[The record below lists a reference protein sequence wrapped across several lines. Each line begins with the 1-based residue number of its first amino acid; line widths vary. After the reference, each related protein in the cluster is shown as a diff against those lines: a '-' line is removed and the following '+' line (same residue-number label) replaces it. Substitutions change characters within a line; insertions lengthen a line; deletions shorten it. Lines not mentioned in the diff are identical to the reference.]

1 MDKDALRDKIVSWLI
16 DEDHEVKSEPIPPG
30 APLEWVLSVTAKVPP
45 VIAKIIV
52 QQPSTKKDRII
63 MTLGVMVS
71 AEHRNKLNSLKPAD
85 RISVFSEII
94 KTIYSICPDCVVVI
108 QPSPVDAQNI
118 IVTKILYHEELNRVV
133 VASNIRKLV
142 NILSVISTILNANLG
157 ITPKPQKR
165 DEGFP
170 TSFM

>member
-1 MDKDALRDKIVSWLI
+1 MNNTSIRDKIIGWLV
-16 DEDHEVKSEPIPPG
+16 DEDHEVKSEPVPPG

-45 VIAKIIV
+45 VIAKVVV

-71 AEHRNKLNSLKPAD
+71 SEHRELLARLKPEKRMRVVAE
-85 RISVFSEII
+85 VL
-94 KTIYSICPDCVVVI
+94 KTVYNLCPDCVVVV
-108 QPSPVDAQNI
+108 QPSYIDPQNI
-118 IVTKILYHEELNRVV
+118 IVTRILYHEELSRSAVAGGVRVLVNVLAMISTVLNAELGV
-133 VASNIRKLV
+133 VAGHTRK
-142 NILSVISTILNANLG
+142 
-157 ITPKPQKR
+157 